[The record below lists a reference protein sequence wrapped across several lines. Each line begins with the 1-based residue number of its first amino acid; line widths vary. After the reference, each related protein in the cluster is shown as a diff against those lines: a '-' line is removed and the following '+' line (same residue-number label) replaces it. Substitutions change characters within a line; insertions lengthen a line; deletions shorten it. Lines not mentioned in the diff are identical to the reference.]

1 MMENQPHTIESLFEN
16 AGSYLE
22 TRIDLLKLRALSKS
36 SDAASSIVSRLTILV
51 LAIFAMFILNV
62 GLALWIGEMLGKNY
76 LGFFVIGGFYILLAV
91 LIHFFKDSW
100 IKEPVSK
107 MIIKKMLN

>member
-1 MMENQPHTIESLFEN
+1 MMENQPQTIESLFEN

-22 TRIDLLKLRALSKS
+22 TRIDLLKLRALNKS

-62 GLALWIGEMLGKNY
+62 GLALWIGELLGKDY
-76 LGFFVIGGFYILLAV
+76 LGFFAVAGFYILLAV

-100 IKEPVSK
+100 IKEPVSR